1 MHATSNHPVESAH
14 ERHHSSQSK
23 LFTYAFDKT
32 CTAPAL
38 LPVRWCQNH
47 VQNQVQ
53 SFLLPWGMAM
63 CTSACPV
70 DVGHI
75 QDAGNVRGALGSTNP
90 KNVEIYLVSKFVLPA
105 LPLHVPS
112 VDRQS
117 SVPSPSPPPPLRGSA
132 FTYAL
137 AQATYSGAERQSNV
151 TARKWI
157 PDSHTPTLKRGRLS
171 ALVFLIW

>member
-117 SVPSPSPPPPLRGSA
+117 RVPSPSPPPHSGGLPSHLPWRRPLTAEQKGSRMSQQGNGYQ
-132 FTYAL
+132 TR
-137 AQATYSGAERQSNV
+137 TH
-151 TARKWI
+151 
-157 PDSHTPTLKRGRLS
+157 PP
-171 ALVFLIW
+171 